1 MEEVSAEKLAEQVLD
16 QFGEWADPTNDSSAV
31 VGFSIINERFLNCV
45 TEAIQ
50 TATQRER
57 ERIDS
62 LCRQLEFTNNFMKTR
77 IEDSL
82 TLRALL
88 KDNQELVDQ
97 VRLER

>member
-1 MEEVSAEKLAEQVLD
+1 MEEVSAEKLAEEVANGWLRQSGNGTYIPLKTYVRQAL
-16 QFGEWADPTNDSSAV
+16 
-31 VGFSIINERFLNCV
+31 
-45 TEAIQ
+45 Q

-57 ERIDS
+57 EEKER
-62 LCRQLEFTNNFMKTR
+62 LCRQLEFTNTFMKTR

-82 TLRALL
+82 TLQALI